1 MPNLSLEEI
10 EDGFVL
16 RDGLVEIK
24 MTTEELL
31 SLRATMNLALDR
43 KLTTFRTRSGQV
55 HPAWVHPVAKV
66 DLWPD
71 AVGANILQIIQTP
84 SGGRINLE
92 IPLSE
97 ADTMTVALPY
107 VLSLI
112 RNPTKQ

>member
-1 MPNLSLEEI
+1 MRAGSERKPEALGSVASRHSPNTKGKRRLRGGKRESLWLRLGVAIMSATPRSQGLPMPNLSLEEI

-55 HPAWVHPVAKV
+55 HPAWVH
-66 DLWPD
+66 
-71 AVGANILQIIQTP
+71 
-84 SGGRINLE
+84 
-92 IPLSE
+92 
-97 ADTMTVALPY
+97 
-107 VLSLI
+107 
-112 RNPTKQ
+112 